1 VRRAVNENPVVQAAL
16 VGVLVLVFAVF
27 LYTRVL
33 SGESESA
40 SSEPGTAESATSTT
54 APATPTGSAVAPETG
69 VAPSVPAVPAAPAAP
84 AAPTS
89 PEGAIPP
96 EGLEASKGL
105 PASVVK
111 AYEAD
116 KAIVLL
122 IVRESGVEDRIVKLW
137 VKALRSHPEALEDNH
152 GLAVFV
158 TGAKHISHYSRITL
172 GVDVNRVPALVVVRP
187 KSLSGDVPQATVRY
201 GFRGPDSVLQAVRDA
216 LYKGPDDIPYYPD

>member
-1 VRRAVNENPVVQAAL
+1 MRRAVNESPVVQAAL
-16 VGVLVLVFAVF
+16 VGVLVLAFAVF

-40 SSEPGTAESATSTT
+40 SSEPGTADSATSTT
-54 APATPTGSAVAPETG
+54 APTTSTGSVVAPETG

-84 AAPTS
+84 TS
-89 PEGAIPP
+89 PEEAVPP

-122 IVRESGVEDRIVKLW
+122 IVRVSGVEDRIVKLW
-137 VKALRSHPEALEDNH
+137 VKALRSHPEVLEDNH

-158 TGAKHISHYSRITL
+158 TGAKHISRYSRITL
-172 GVDVNRVPALVVVRP
+172 GVDVSRVPALVVVRP